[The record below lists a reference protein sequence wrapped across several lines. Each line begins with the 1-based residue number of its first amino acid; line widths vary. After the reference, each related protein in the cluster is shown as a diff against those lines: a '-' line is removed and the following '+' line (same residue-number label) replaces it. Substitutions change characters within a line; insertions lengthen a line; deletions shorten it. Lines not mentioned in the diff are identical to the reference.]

1 MTDYKKLCA
10 ELVDELEGWV
20 AYGDEIDIANAH
32 VLIDRAR
39 AALAQPEPEVVG
51 PPSDY
56 IDPEHTGSDREMLE
70 AFYVAC
76 RSEGGT
82 ADEIHLRGLRAVLA
96 RWGCPAPVA
105 AGEVAELVA
114 DLRGTADGLE
124 RQYYS
129 KTAALI
135 TRAADLLEQRH
146 PAPVPVSERP
156 WERDGWSDEEGRCWW
171 GRAADE
177 FCNHD
182 WHYATRAEVEEY
194 CSDAMPQITLP
205 AHALPAPSGEVE

>member
-1 MTDYKKLCA
+1 MTDYRT
-10 ELVDELEGWV
+10 ELQRLVQAYDEHGGKWH
-20 AYGDEIDIANAH
+20 DEDVQALH
-32 VLIDRAR
+32 R
-39 AALAQPEPEVVG
+39 AALAQPA
-51 PPSDY
+51 PPA
-56 IDPEHTGSDREMLE
+56 E
-70 AFYVAC
+70 
-76 RSEGGT
+76 
-82 ADEIHLRGLRAVLA
+82 
-96 RWGCPAPVA
+96 
-105 AGEVAELVA
+105 GEVAELAVFLRDA
-114 DLRGTADGLE
+114 AFDLNGSDPAKSML
-124 RQYYS
+124 
-129 KTAALI
+129 
-135 TRAADLLEQRH
+135 TRAADLLEQRY